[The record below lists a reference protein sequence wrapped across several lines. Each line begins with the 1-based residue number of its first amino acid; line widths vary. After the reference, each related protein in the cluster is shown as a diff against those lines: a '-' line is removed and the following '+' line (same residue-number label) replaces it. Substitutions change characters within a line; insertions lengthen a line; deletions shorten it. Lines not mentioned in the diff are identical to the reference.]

1 MVKTRKAMVREGKL
15 GKIRKVLVEYPS
27 RLADTFQ
34 KEKETRKQLGERIL
48 KNLEKFC
55 NDIGTHQAS

>member
-27 RLADTFQ
+27 RLST
-34 KEKETRKQLGERIL
+34 LSEREG
-48 KNLEKFC
+48 NAASSLE
-55 NDIGTHQAS
+55 NGS